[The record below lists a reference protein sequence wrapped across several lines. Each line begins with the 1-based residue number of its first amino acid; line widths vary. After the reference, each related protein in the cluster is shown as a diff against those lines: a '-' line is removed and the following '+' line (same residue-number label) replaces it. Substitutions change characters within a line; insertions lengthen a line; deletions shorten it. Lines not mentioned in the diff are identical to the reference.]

1 MKIKEK
7 LESEMA
13 TLDDHPNIDN
23 LDIGDNVD
31 ESSESEIDRLDLYSP
46 GLDSPTERG
55 VAKTKKDEDLILK
68 IIKQT
73 RTLGSNTLELCD
85 KKMLQIPREL
95 LEMNNLEVKCSGLHK
110 HACRVTPFNYIHYVT
125 LLAG

>member
-13 TLDDHPNIDN
+13 TLDDHPDIDN

-110 HACRVTPFNYIHYVT
+110 HACRVTPFNYIHLFT
-125 LLAG
+125 M

>member
-1 MKIKEK
+1 
-7 LESEMA
+7 MA
-13 TLDDHPNIDN
+13 TLDDHPEIDN

-31 ESSESEIDRLDLYSP
+31 GSSESEIDRLDLYSP

-95 LEMNNLEVKCSGLHK
+95 LEMNNLEVNRTSYYYSVRACINM
-110 HACRVTPFNYIHYVT
+110 HAW
-125 LLAG
+125 LLRSTIAG